1 MTREMVS
8 IRRITNAAVDGI
20 AEYGSA
26 PKIGNVNPQV
36 LVAST
41 LNLLIKGIE
50 RDARFYEA
58 SARMGIDVE
67 DLGHALAKIHDNTAS
82 DSGGS
87 TAVADCR
94 RYQQVVISVSRVIS
108 YGCDPSKVHI

>member
-1 MTREMVS
+1 MALEMVP
-8 IRRITNAAVDGI
+8 IRRITNTAVDGI
-20 AEYGSA
+20 AEYGST
-26 PKIGNVNPQV
+26 PEIGNVNPQV

-41 LNLLIKGIE
+41 LSLLITGIE

-67 DLGHALAKIHDNTAS
+67 DLNHALAKIHENTAS

-87 TAVADCR
+87 TAVADRR
-94 RYQQVVISVSRVIS
+94 RYQRVVISVSRVIS
-108 YGCDPSKVHI
+108 YGCDA